1 MKNGMTLMPGN
12 FRVSGEYAR
21 GVDVSDDGN
30 TIVSITYTDSSYLV
44 GGGLVHVYKYLNG
57 TWTYSKKLYTKGTL
71 GSYYASVDIS
81 ADGSTIAIG
90 GASTQSQYVFLYQKK
105 EEEWYEVAIVKTSD
119 WVTGYSFGKA
129 VALNQDGTMLMAT
142 APYANSNKGAAYFFM

>member
-1 MKNGMTLMPGN
+1 MPGN

-119 WVTGYSFGKA
+119 WVTEYSFGKA